1 MKRRAFLQ
9 SALASAAALSLP
21 RSNLLAAAMRAEP
34 VAPASLGAVTGDG
47 KAVTLSE
54 RALAALRA
62 RLRGRLLLASDEGY
76 EEARQILN
84 PSFDKYPALVV
95 QPTGVADIRAA
106 VEFAQEHG
114 GLLLAVKC
122 GGHSFSGQSTCDRGM
137 QIDLSRFRHVRV
149 DPASRTAW
157 VAGGSLLGEVDHE
170 SMAYGLATPLGTVS
184 HTGVGGLVTG
194 GGFGRLARRFGLAVD
209 NLKSVQVVSAD
220 GRLRRASA
228 DENPDLFWG
237 VRGGG
242 GNFGIVTNFEFQ
254 LHPLQRQVYGGSMV
268 FPMARARE
276 AIELF
281 AAYGPEAPD
290 DLSLGFTMAQ
300 PPGDQPGIVV
310 FEVCYS
316 GPESGVERALAPL
329 RKLGKPLADEIRPV
343 DYVELQRSSD
353 MEDPRALGIY
363 LKGGFIRSLT
373 PELAAAIIDGFRPD
387 PRRMTA
393 LFFQVGGGAIAR
405 VPPDA
410 TAFAQRDIFANMLT
424 ISGWRFG
431 DDPTEHIQAT
441 RAYWSELEPHTHG
454 FYVNDLVPDAT
465 VAAIQANYRQNHERL
480 VAVKNQY
487 DPTNLFRLNANVKP
501 STVTASLQG

>member
-1 MKRRAFLQ
+1 
-9 SALASAAALSLP
+9 
-21 RSNLLAAAMRAEP
+21 
-34 VAPASLGAVTGDG
+34 
-47 KAVTLSE
+47 
-54 RALAALRA
+54 
-62 RLRGRLLLASDEGY
+62 
-76 EEARQILN
+76 
-84 PSFDKYPALVV
+84 
-95 QPTGVADIRAA
+95 
-106 VEFAQEHG
+106 
-114 GLLLAVKC
+114 
-122 GGHSFSGQSTCDRGM
+122 
-137 QIDLSRFRHVRV
+137 
-149 DPASRTAW
+149 
-157 VAGGSLLGEVDHE
+157 
-170 SMAYGLATPLGTVS
+170 
-184 HTGVGGLVTG
+184 
-194 GGFGRLARRFGLAVD
+194 
-209 NLKSVQVVSAD
+209 
-220 GRLRRASA
+220 
-228 DENPDLFWG
+228 
-237 VRGGG
+237 
-242 GNFGIVTNFEFQ
+242 
-254 LHPLQRQVYGGSMV
+254 
-268 FPMARARE
+268 
-276 AIELF
+276 
-281 AAYGPEAPD
+281 
-290 DLSLGFTMAQ
+290 MAQ